1 MPQADIP
8 SAETPLWSRFDAGWY
23 LRAYP
28 EVAVAAGGTDAAVIE
43 AYYLETGRLNGHS
56 PNAYFDEEWYRQKY
70 PAVYKSICAGSFE
83 SGFVHYQSEGYV
95 DHSPHWLF
103 DEIHYRR
110 TYPAVSQS
118 ILAAAGLANGY
129 DHFLTIGQDAFL
141 SGHPFYDPE
150 CATLLLRRLN
160 IGVEG
165 QNVFGI
171 YLGLDSVHSDQGR
184 VSWFFDPV
192 WYLARYPHVAREITA
207 GRYRS
212 ALHHYLTN
220 DTPRA
225 FDPQEWFSESD
236 YLTLHPDLG
245 PSLEHGHFRN
255 ACAHFVTFGAKER
268 RAPRQ
273 GLDLKGYAAHPLVA
287 ADLRMASEQTAFTH
301 WVRAK
306 TEGPR
311 LDVSVTRPNEEQ
323 TRERFVRDACALVPA
338 FMHRP
343 LDFSFV
349 GVPDV
354 SVIVVVHDQIALTM
368 QTLASLRSTYR
379 GAIELIV
386 VDSGSTD
393 LTRHIERM
401 VRGAQMLRFRTNI
414 GFLDGANAGL
424 NHAQAPYVLYLNND
438 VRLYPMALANAIR
451 RMNACSRTG
460 AVGAKLVRT
469 NMALQEAGSIIW
481 RDGATYGYR
490 REDDPNIAEANFTR
504 DVDYSSAAFLLVRK
518 DLLKRL
524 GGFDPRYR
532 PAYFEDTDLC
542 LRIVEAGFRIVYD
555 PSVVVEHLEFGSSG
569 TARSQA
575 MIKANH
581 RLFGETHKTFL
592 RRQLPAHVR
601 NAILGRE
608 ARDQRRRVLYLEDR
622 VPLPRL
628 GSGYVRSF
636 DVVGAMSALGYQVTV
651 FPVSRYEV
659 AAADRFGVFPD
670 DVELMWDASLADLP
684 AFLEERAGYYD
695 LVWVGRTHNMARLAP
710 YLNEAGRYLP
720 SGGAILDTEVVAT
733 PRNFER
739 ARVLGLPLPEDF
751 DKALV
756 EELEPARDSQA
767 IVAVTDH
774 DATLIRRAGYGHVRV
789 LGHALRPRSVTQD
802 LADRKNFLIVGAI
815 HDRDSPNYD
824 ALHWLVHDVLP
835 HLDALLPPDV
845 AITVAGFVAK
855 DVDMSIFGHA
865 SRIRYVGPQHDLTA
879 LYDTHRVFVAPTRF
893 AGGLPFKVHEAAA
906 NGLPI
911 VTTELIARQVGWR
924 DEEALLAASSD
935 DPEGFARQMALLYCD
950 ELLWDRV
957 KTNALIAVTRDADPG
972 VFRERLDDIL
982 KASVV
987 S

>member
-1 MPQADIP
+1 MSQADIP
-8 SAETPLWSRFDAGWY
+8 SAEAPRWARFDAEWY
-23 LRAYP
+23 LREYP
-28 EVAVAAGGTDAAVIE
+28 EAVAATEGTDAGVIE
-43 AYYLETGRLNGHS
+43 AYYLETGRLNAHS
-56 PNAYFDEEWYRQKY
+56 PNAYFDEEWYRQRY
-70 PAVYKSICAGSFE
+70 PAVYKAICAGNVE
-83 SGFVHYQSEGYV
+83 SGFAHYQNGGYV

-103 DEIHYRR
+103 DELYYRR
-110 TYPAVSQS
+110 TYPVVSQS
-118 ILAAAGLANGY
+118 TLTAAGLVNGY
-129 DHFLTIGQDAFL
+129 DHFLTIGQDEFL

-150 CATLLLRRLN
+150 CGVLLLRGLGISVHDRD
-160 IGVEG
+160 
-165 QNVFGI
+165 VFGT
-171 YLGLDSVHSDQGR
+171 YLGLDGADSDRGR
-184 VSWFFDPV
+184 VSWLFDPV
-192 WYLARYPHVAREITA
+192 WYLARYPHVAQEIA
-207 GRYRS
+207 SRRYRS

-220 DTPRA
+220 DTPRV

-255 ACAHFVTFGAKER
+255 AYAHFVAFGSKEG
-268 RAPRQ
+268 RAPSQ
-273 GLDLKGYAAHPLVA
+273 SLDLTRYAAHPLVA
-287 ADLRMASEQTAFTH
+287 SDLRIASGRTAFIH

-306 TEGPR
+306 TEGLC
-311 LDVSVTRPNEEQ
+311 LDASVTRPDEKQ
-323 TRERFVRDACALVPA
+323 TRKRFVSDACALLPA
-338 FMHRP
+338 FARRP
-343 LDFSFV
+343 LDFTYV
-349 GVPDV
+349 GVPEV

-393 LTRHIERM
+393 LTRRIESM
-401 VRGAQMLRFRTNI
+401 VRGGQILRFQTNI

-424 NHAQAPYVLYLNND
+424 SQARAPYVLYLNND
-438 VRLYPMALANAIR
+438 VRLYPMALANALTRIS
-451 RMNACSRTG
+451 ACSQTG

-469 NMALQEAGSIIW
+469 NMALQEAGSIVW

-504 DVDYSSAAFLLVRK
+504 DVDYSSAAFLLVRA
-518 DLLKRL
+518 DLLKQL
-524 GGFDPRYR
+524 GGFDVRYR

-542 LRIVEAGFRIVYD
+542 LRIEEAGFRIVYD
-555 PSVVVEHLEFGSSG
+555 PTVMVEHLEFGSSG

-592 RRQLPAHVR
+592 RHQLPAHVR

-608 ARDQRRRVLYLEDR
+608 ARGQRCRVLYLEDR
-622 VPLPRL
+622 IPLPRL

-659 AAADRFGVFPD
+659 ATADRFGVFPD
-670 DVELMWDASLADLP
+670 DVELMWDVSVADLP
-684 AFLEERAGYYD
+684 TFLEERAGYYD
-695 LVWVGRTHNMARLAP
+695 LVWVGRTHNMARLVP

-733 PRNFER
+733 PRTFER
-739 ARVLGLPLPEDF
+739 ARVLGLQPPEGF

-767 IVAVTDH
+767 IIAVTEH
-774 DATLIRRAGYGHVRV
+774 DAALIRQAGYGHVRV
-789 LGHALRPRSVTQD
+789 LGHALRPRPVTPN
-802 LADRKNFLIVGAI
+802 LAYRQNFLVVGAI
-815 HDRDSPNYD
+815 HDRDAPNYD
-824 ALHWLVHDVLP
+824 ALQWLVQDVLP
-835 HLDALLPPDV
+835 HLDLLLPQDIT
-845 AITVAGFVAK
+845 ITVAGFVAR
-855 DVDMSIFGHA
+855 DVDMSVFGH
-865 SRIRYVGPQHDLTA
+865 SPRIRYVGPQHDLTS

-911 VTTELIARQVGWR
+911 VTTDLIAREVGWH

-935 DPEGFARQMALLYCD
+935 DPEGFARQMASLYRD
-950 ELLWDRV
+950 DLLWDRV
-957 KTNALIAVTRDADPG
+957 KNNALAAVTRDADPML
-972 VFRERLDDIL
+972 FRERLDDIL
-982 KASVV
+982 KACVV